1 MELAYFEV
9 LQMIQAMIDRLEGVF
24 QYWMSATFAAIVASH
39 LSGEKL
45 TKIYAGMLTALYLI
59 FTISVAVRMAA
70 WNTILER
77 YSGMLLEIRKDPTVP
92 SGMGT
97 VIVGS
102 LWVTLILGAIATLVF
117 IWHSYSTNKKDSV
130 APTHSSTHLPERD
143 LL

>member
-117 IWHSYSTNKKDSV
+117 I
-130 APTHSSTHLPERD
+130 
-143 LL
+143 